1 VVLFLVVLFKIGRG
15 EMGYKFPSNLI
26 VYNKRGIVFNVLSGI
41 SFVSLI
47 LFTVVSVIIMPLFGM
62 K

>member
-1 VVLFLVVLFKIGRG
+1 
-15 EMGYKFPSNLI
+15 MGYKFPSNLI